1 MIEPLFSSPVY
12 MSDDLLSVGEDMLER
27 VNSFK
32 SHPNYSNMITD
43 SYDVL
48 NDDKMSDIRHFCI
61 KHLNVYVRDFLKC
74 KNEIYITTS
83 WLNYTQKGQ
92 SHHLHN
98 HPNSLISGVLYLSGQ
113 NINITF
119 MRSHPLFCLN
129 LDYERVSNVTAE
141 RWNQDSCV
149 GQILLFPSSL
159 VHLVEGNFHD
169 KVRISL
175 SFNTFV
181 KGGVNNTTNRLD
193 LK

>member
-12 MSDDLLSVGEDMLER
+12 MSDDLLPVGEDMLER

-48 NDDKMSDIRHFCI
+48 NDDKMSDIRNFCI
-61 KHLNVYVRDFLKC
+61 KHVNVYMRDFLKC
-74 KNEIYITTS
+74 TNEIYITTS
-83 WLNYTQKGQ
+83 WLNYMKKGQ
-92 SHHLHN
+92 RHHLHN